1 MHLSHCYLF
10 LDPHMSP
17 FVDGQ
22 GKDRIFNSQAV
33 NIDYLPKILK
43 VINPNPSIGGH
54 KTKYS

>member
-17 FVDGQ
+17 SVDGQ
-22 GKDRIFNSQAV
+22 GKDTIFNSQAV

-43 VINPNPSIGGH
+43 VVNPNPLNW
-54 KTKYS
+54 